1 MTKRVRRRGR
11 AVNIVLTVI
20 GVVIIVLLG
29 ALAFTE
35 GERREGRNLPIG
47 EVDFATIS
55 DGTYHGTYEGGRYKW
70 RANEVDVTVAN
81 GRVVDIDIATAA
93 NKPAATVTET
103 LFERVVQAQSLQVDT
118 VSSATITSKS
128 FLKSIENALRTAAG
142 K

>member
-1 MTKRVRRRGR
+1 M
-11 AVNIVLTVI
+11 NIVLTVI
-20 GVVIIVLLG
+20 GLVIVVLLG
-29 ALAFTE
+29 ALAYTE

-47 EVDFATIS
+47 DVDFATIT

-81 GRVVDIDIATAA
+81 GRVVDIDITTAA

-103 LFERVVQAQSLQVDT
+103 LFERVVQAQSLQVDA